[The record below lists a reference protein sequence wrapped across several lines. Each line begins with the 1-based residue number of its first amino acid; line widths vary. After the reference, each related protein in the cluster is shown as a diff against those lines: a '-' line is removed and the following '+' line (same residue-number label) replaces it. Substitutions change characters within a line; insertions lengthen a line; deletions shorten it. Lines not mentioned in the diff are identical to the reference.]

1 MFVTA
6 PPANITGHGRLFF
19 RIRVENNYTVAKL
32 PSVINTTT
40 GQSADDCGF
49 LRFTD
54 LSNLIT
60 VNYVARE
67 VNDYLSWELDIDR
80 GLCGLVATTG
90 IHDHSSPGSAVP
102 PGAPAAF
109 TNSATVLLGPLGSCA
124 ACDDGAAFA
133 VNLNCWVWATNGR
146 YAQTQ
151 YNSSNTIA
159 FALLKA

>member
-1 MFVTA
+1 VD
-6 PPANITGHGRLFF
+6 
-19 RIRVENNYTVAKL
+19 NNYTVAKL
-32 PSVINTTT
+32 PSVINSTTL
-40 GQSADDCGF
+40 QYADDCGF

-54 LSNLIT
+54 LANLIS

-67 VNDYLSWELDIDR
+67 VNDFLSWELDIYR

-90 IHDHSSPGSAVP
+90 VNNASSPGAPVP

-109 TNSATVLLGPLGSCA
+109 TNSCATLLGPLGSCA

-133 VNLNCWVWATNGR
+133 VNLNCWAWATNGR
-146 YAQTQ
+146 YAQSQ
-151 YNSSNTIA
+151 YNSSATIA